1 MRVLVAGATGVFGK
15 SVLDHLLAAG
25 HVPVEPAVPTTT
37 RAAFLA
43 SLDGT
48 NADAVVNLLG
58 TTTELADGYRAMH
71 PLNRA
76 RLEGTSTLIAAA
88 RRLGATRLVS
98 ASSFYGY
105 GFDTLGDRPLAEN
118 APFGEA
124 DDTENGAVQLA
135 LLGLE
140 QQTRAFGGVVL
151 RLAHLVA
158 ENADHV
164 PAVPRTFTGTLPV
177 VHVDDAARAVV
188 RALESGRPGGTYN
201 IAGPE
206 TVSWRDLQNAQA
218 RIDGFAAPVVLP
230 DALIRVFAPFASEVI
245 TRTSLR
251 LSTTAARNELDWVAE
266 PINFLAANTATTVGA
281 PA

>member
-15 SVLDHLLAAG
+15 SVLQHLSAAG
-25 HVPVEPAVPTTT
+25 HVPIEPSVPVAT
-37 RAAFLA
+37 RATFLA
-43 SLDGT
+43 SLDESR
-48 NADAVVNLLG
+48 ADAVVNLLG
-58 TTTELADGYRAMH
+58 ASTELVDGYREMH
-71 PLNRA
+71 PVNRA

-98 ASSFYGY
+98 ASSFHGY
-105 GFDTLGDRPLAEN
+105 GFDVLGDRPLAEN

-124 DDTENGAVQLA
+124 DDTANGAVQLA

-151 RLAHLVA
+151 RFAHLVA
-158 ENADHV
+158 ESAERV
-164 PAVPRTFTGTLPV
+164 PAVPRTWTGTLPV

-201 IAGPE
+201 IAGDE
-206 TVSWRDLQNAQA
+206 SVSWRELQKAQA
-218 RIDGFAAPVVLP
+218 RADGFAAPVVLP
-230 DALIRVFAPFASEVI
+230 DALIRVLAPFASEVI

-251 LSTTAARNELDWVAE
+251 LATTAARDELEWIAN
-266 PINFLAANTATTVGA
+266 PITFLAANTATTVGA